1 MTFRKAFYKQSWL
14 SLLLFAVLPLSGCL
28 FRSHEIRR
36 PVSTAALKDAS
47 REQLINFIN
56 NNASRLQS
64 LKANVDF
71 SLTVSKQKKGGKPNE
86 FKVTEYTEVSGY
98 LLVRKPEM
106 LRMIG
111 LVPAVRNT
119 LFDMVSNGKNFSL
132 SIPPQS
138 KFIVGSNQIGTPSLQ
153 PLENIRPQAIFDALL
168 LKEIDPENEIAVLE
182 QGTEIVKDPKSHK
195 DMEQSDYEIIVIRR
209 EGKGNWYLSRKIIF
223 SRVNLLPD
231 RELIYN
237 LQGQLVTDASY
248 ESFKDY
254 GGVLFPE
261 TVHIE
266 RPIEGYSIQLTITKL
281 APNQTLTDAQFELP
295 QPPGSKVIN
304 LDQKNQS
311 AAAGNGQPAEE
322 SHNRER

>member
-1 MTFRKAFYKQSWL
+1 MTFRKPLYKQFCL
-14 SLLLFAVLPLSGCL
+14 SLLLLAVLPLSGCL
-28 FRSHEIRR
+28 FRSHDIRK
-36 PVSTAALKDAS
+36 PVSNATLKDAT
-47 REQLINFIN
+47 REQLIDFID
-56 NNASRLQS
+56 NNAARLQS

-71 SLTVSKQKKGGKPNE
+71 NLTVSKQKQGGKSNE
-86 FKVTEYTEVSGY
+86 YKVTEYTEVSGY

-138 KFIVGSNQIGTPSLQ
+138 KFIVGSNQIGRPSLQ

-168 LKEIDPENEIAVLE
+168 LKQIDPNNEIAVLE
-182 QGTEIVKDPKSHK
+182 QGTESVKDPKSHK
-195 DMEQSDYEIIVIRR
+195 DMEQADYEIIVLRK
-209 EGKGNWYLSRKIIF
+209 ENNEWYLSRIIVF

-231 RELIYN
+231 RQMSYN
-237 LQGQLVTDASY
+237 LKGQLVTDASY
-248 ESFKDY
+248 ENFQDY
-254 GGVLFPE
+254 GGVQFPE

-266 RPIEGYSIQLTITKL
+266 RPIEGYNIQLTITKL
-281 APNQTLTDAQFELP
+281 SPNQPLTDAQFELP

-304 LDQKNQS
+304 LDQKNQNAS
-311 AAAGNGQPAEE
+311 AGSQPGEN
-322 SHNRER
+322 SHD

>member
-1 MTFRKAFYKQSWL
+1 MSFAKRFCKKLCPF
-14 SLLLFAVLPLSGCL
+14 LLLFAVVPLTGCL

-47 REQLINFIN
+47 REQLIDFIN
-56 NNASRLQS
+56 NNAARLQS

-71 SLTVSKQKKGGKPNE
+71 SLTVSKPKQGGKGNE
-86 FKVTEYTEVSGY
+86 YKVTEYTEVSGY

-119 LFDMVSNGKNFSL
+119 LFDMVSNGKTFAL

-138 KFIVGSNQIGTPSLQ
+138 KFIVGSNQIGRPSLQ

-168 LKEIDPENEIAVLE
+168 LKQIDPQNEIAVLE
-182 QGTEIVKDPKSHK
+182 QGTEVVTDPKSHK
-195 DMEQSDYEIIVIRR
+195 ELEQADYEIIVIHK
-209 EGKGNWYLSRKIIF
+209 EGNEWYLSRKIVF

-231 RELIYN
+231 RQLIYN
-237 LQGQLVTDASY
+237 QQGRLVTDASY

-254 GGVLFPE
+254 GTVVFPE
-261 TVHIE
+261 TVHIA
-266 RPIEGYSIQLTITKL
+266 RPIEGYDIQLTITKL
-281 APNQTLTDAQFELP
+281 SLNQNLTDAQFELP
-295 QPPGSKVIN
+295 QPPGAKVIN
-304 LDQKNQS
+304 LDQKGAN
-311 AAAGNGQPAEE
+311 ATALNGQPAEE
-322 SHNRER
+322 APKPMH